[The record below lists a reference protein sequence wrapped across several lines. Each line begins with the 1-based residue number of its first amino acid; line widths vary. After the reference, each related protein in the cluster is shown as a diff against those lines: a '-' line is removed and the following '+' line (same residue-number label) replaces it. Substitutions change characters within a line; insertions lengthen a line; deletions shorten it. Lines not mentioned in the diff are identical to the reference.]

1 MKEYLARSIAGCVF
15 LWMAALP
22 DLRSQKIPVWI
33 PGSFLAAAVTADL
46 LWPVR
51 DAQWELWAG
60 ALPGAVLLS
69 LSFLLKGNLGEG
81 DGICL
86 AVYGLFTGIAAAV
99 MAAEAALVLAALTGG
114 FRLWTGR
121 WKAGDRFAFLPFL
134 AAAGSLILLAG
145 VSRAL

>member
-1 MKEYLARSIAGCVF
+1 M
-15 LWMAALP
+15 
-22 DLRSQKIPVWI
+22 
-33 PGSFLAAAVTADL
+33 L
-46 LWPVR
+46 LI
-51 DAQWELWAG
+51 
-60 ALPGAVLLS
+60 
-69 LSFLLKGNLGEG
+69 LSFLLKGKLGEG